1 MSSARENKCLM
12 MDRSILH
19 CDCNGFFASV
29 ECLDQ
34 PQYCDVPLAVAG
46 DPKDRC
52 GIILA
57 KNELARKYGIITTET
72 VYSAKRKC
80 HKLVLVP
87 PRHWRYE
94 EISKQVNLIYLQ
106 YTDQV
111 EPFSIDESFL
121 DVTGSLDY
129 FHATAHELADR
140 IRKQVKNG
148 IGITISVGVSFNKT
162 FAKLGS
168 DMKKPNATTEI
179 TRENYKTLVWSL
191 PTHDMMFIGKA
202 GVEILQKNYI
212 NTIGD
217 LARIPKEV
225 IVHLLGKSG
234 EALWEKANGLDSD
247 PVRLFSDREIVK
259 SIGRGMTYR
268 RDLNNEEEIRQGVI
282 ALTDEVAV
290 RLRENGLK
298 ASTLQV
304 TIKDTFLK
312 TISRQVTLSIP
323 THLQKELI
331 DSAMAIIRA
340 NWHIMPNGRCS
351 PIRALTITGQN
362 LVRGNETAEQM
373 SLFDFVDGTKPSLQ
387 RSKREKLENAIEQ
400 LRAKHG
406 SRIISLGYVE
416 NEELGIR
423 QFGRHGDNH
432 GVDHNYW

>member
-1 MSSARENKCLM
+1 M
-12 MDRSILH
+12 
-19 CDCNGFFASV
+19 
-29 ECLDQ
+29 
-34 PQYCDVPLAVAG
+34 
-46 DPKDRC
+46 
-52 GIILA
+52 
-57 KNELARKYGIITTET
+57 
-72 VYSAKRKC
+72 
-80 HKLVLVP
+80 
-87 PRHWRYE
+87 
-94 EISKQVNLIYLQ
+94 
-106 YTDQV
+106 
-111 EPFSIDESFL
+111 
-121 DVTGSLDY
+121 
-129 FHATAHELADR
+129 
-140 IRKQVKNG
+140 
-148 IGITISVGVSFNKT
+148 
-162 FAKLGS
+162 
-168 DMKKPNATTEI
+168 
-179 TRENYKTLVWSL
+179 
-191 PTHDMMFIGKA
+191 
-202 GVEILQKNYI
+202 
-212 NTIGD
+212 
-217 LARIPKEV
+217 
-225 IVHLLGKSG
+225 
-234 EALWEKANGLDSD
+234 
-247 PVRLFSDREIVK
+247 
-259 SIGRGMTYR
+259 
-268 RDLNNEEEIRQGVI
+268 
-282 ALTDEVAV
+282 TDEVAV

-312 TISRQVTLSIP
+312 TISRQETLSIP